1 MTDDAR
7 GTDAPTDSEETT
19 TRLSPPGLDAT
30 PEAGAVPGDGDRDRV
45 WVNLAWEG
53 TLLVLLAG
61 GVGLWWLLGGTIDLL
76 QDPDL
81 LADRMY
87 EVAPFLLLATALAMS
102 IRVRAVNLAV
112 GAVAGLAAVLFL
124 EWEGENRLVAV
135 ALVVAA
141 AVAAGVVLSVLVA
154 GLKVPGWA
162 ASLGLVVAVMATAA
176 TIAGSELV
184 PVGASA
190 SGLLGAAPDATT
202 VSVTSSGL
210 AWLLILAVM
219 AVSVLGGI
227 LGVLP
232 PVRRWLQSAREAATG
247 PDRRRR
253 SAALTTGAALLG
265 SCLLAAAAGLLLVVP
280 FDSGFGGV
288 RIPVGSLEPVGLALA
303 FAIVLLGGTSLW
315 GRRGGV
321 FGTLLAALGL
331 FAVFVAFDESG
342 WADQSHW
349 ITVGALG
356 LGFLVSWL
364 VELAGGRS
372 PRLAAGSDSAG
383 AGGSLATAEP
393 AGTADPAATP
403 VPGESAAQ
411 PELQPVSGDR

>member
-1 MTDDAR
+1 MTDDAHR
-7 GTDAPTDSEETT
+7 ADAPTDPGNDETT
-19 TRLSPPGLDAT
+19 ARLGLGTTTTPAEPPADA
-30 PEAGAVPGDGDRDRV
+30 AGPRPAATAPDRV
-45 WVNLAWEG
+45 WVNLVWEG

-61 GVGLWWLLGGTIDLL
+61 GIGMWWLLGGTVELL
-76 QDPDL
+76 EDPEL

-112 GAVAGLAAVLFL
+112 GAVAGLALVLFL

-141 AVAAGVVLSVLVA
+141 AVTAGLVLSVLVA

-176 TIAGSELV
+176 TIAGSELLV
-184 PVGASA
+184 LDVSA
-190 SGLLGAAPDATT
+190 SGLLGAAPDAAT
-202 VSVTSSGL
+202 VSITNSGL

-232 PVRRWLQSAREAATG
+232 PVRRRLQAAREAAAESG
-247 PDRRRR
+247 RRSL

-265 SCLLAAAAGLLLVVP
+265 SCLLAAAAGLLLVIP
-280 FDSGFGGV
+280 FESGSGGAV
-288 RIPVGSLEPVGLALA
+288 RLPAGALEPVGLALA

-321 FGTLLAALGL
+321 LGTLLAALAL
-331 FAVFVAFDESG
+331 FSVFVAFDEFG

-349 ITVGALG
+349 ITVGALA
-356 LGFLVSWL
+356 LGFLVSAL
-364 VELAGGRS
+364 VEVAGAPASG
-372 PRLAAGSDSAG
+372 P
-383 AGGSLATAEP
+383 AGGSTDAPALAAPTEAAPDRQLEP
-393 AGTADPAATP
+393 AGQLA
-403 VPGESAAQ
+403 VG
-411 PELQPVSGDR
+411 R